1 MNNPELKVS
10 IPIHDDLGKRAQI
23 LVEEDNNG
31 KNFKLEKS
39 DDERFQYHLYP
50 PLSKLPDFKK
60 RIEEPKPLTG
70 KQNRIGDFTIE
81 FNLAVS
87 SLYEKYDPRKPYD
100 FSKFVKDPQLFF
112 PKELTVSDPIKY
124 LNELVAKSK
133 AEFDE
138 RKNGRSKRSSETVL
152 RDQLKDTSVTS
163 KTNVISDD
171 VEIDWE
177 KLEAQE
183 SKEGGISLKNK
194 EGVIITEPEAKE
206 RTEVEEV
213 IEEDS
218 NGDDYMEGERFDDDE
233 EMVDMEDKGDDHD
246 PIF

>member
-1 MNNPELKVS
+1 MPE
-10 IPIHDDLGKRAQI
+10 
-23 LVEEDNNG
+23 
-31 KNFKLEKS
+31 
-39 DDERFQYHLYP
+39 
-50 PLSKLPDFKK
+50 FKK

-70 KQNRIGDFTIE
+70 KQNRIGDFAVE

-87 SLYEKYDPRKPYD
+87 SLYEKYDPQKPYD
-100 FSKFVKDPQLFF
+100 FTKHVKNPQLFF

-133 AEFDE
+133 AEFDD
-138 RKNGRSKRSSETVL
+138 RKNGRQKRFSEIVL
-152 RDQLKDTSVTS
+152 RGRSKDVSVTS
-163 KTNVISDD
+163 KTNAISDD

-183 SKEGGISLKNK
+183 SKEVTSGENK
-194 EGVIITEPEAKE
+194 ESIVTGQEAKE
-206 RTEVEEV
+206 KTELDEE

-218 NGDDYMEGERFDDDE
+218 NGDDYMEGEQFDDDE
-233 EMVDMEDKGDDHD
+233 EMIDTEDKGDDHD